1 MKRFFDY
8 LHYKWDYVIGYIMC
22 NPRYLHRYHI
32 WMHKKWGERYCT
44 KQELK
49 DYFNSR
55 EEKLDG

>member
-1 MKRFFDY
+1 MKRFFNY
-8 LHYKWDYVIGYIMC
+8 LEFKWDYVIGYVMC

-49 DYFNSR
+49 DYFKSR